1 MNRIAMT
8 AVVMF
13 FIGGCGI
20 GDNSL
25 DTYLARDS
33 AGILVAENTADAQ
46 GVDWRLG
53 ADPIVEIGRIEGE
66 GPEVFGS
73 IRNAIW
79 TATGD
84 IAVADGLAREVR
96 IFSEHGQHLRTF
108 GRIGEGP
115 GEFSQL
121 WLIGPFRGDSL
132 AAVDNLGGRLSI
144 FAADASFARSFNLP
158 RLSGTSAP
166 NVVGWLSDGTLAIS
180 ALSRSP
186 TQDTRKESTV
196 RVYTVSPTGELS
208 QELGE
213 LMDRRLGR
221 NGMGLGFAGHAEF
234 ATGDSLI
241 WYGQSDR
248 FELVARDRRGTIVR
262 IVRLDRKPR
271 AVTDDEVPEARA
283 VVEKSLAG
291 SQSATAQRI
300 RDTEF
305 ATTHPLHGRFF
316 VDRVG
321 RLWIERYRSD
331 LLTTDDPREWD
342 IFDPDGR
349 LAGYLAVPS
358 GLRIQQTR
366 EDLLLGVYAD
376 SLGVNTVRVYRLEQ
390 E

>member
-1 MNRIAMT
+1 MIRMAIT
-8 AVVMF
+8 AAIMLLTA
-13 FIGGCGI
+13 CET

-33 AGILVAENTADAQ
+33 AGIFVAENTADAR
-46 GVDWRLG
+46 GGDWRLG
-53 ADPIVEIGRIEGE
+53 ADPILEIGRIEGE

-79 TATGD
+79 MPTGD
-84 IAVADGLAREVR
+84 IAVADGRAREIR
-96 IFSEHGQHLRTF
+96 IFSEHGRHLRTF
-108 GRIGEGP
+108 GRTGEGP

-121 WLIGPFRGDSL
+121 WLIGLFRGDSI
-132 AAVDNLGGRLSI
+132 AAIDNLGGRMSI
-144 FAADASFARSFNLP
+144 FTADGSFTRSFNLP
-158 RLSGTSAP
+158 RLSGASAP
-166 NVVGWLSDGTLAIS
+166 NVVGWLNDGTLAIR

-196 RVYTVSPTGELS
+196 RLYTVSLTGELS

-213 LMDRRLGR
+213 FMDRRLGR

-248 FELVARDRRGTIVR
+248 VELVARDRRGTIVR
-262 IVRLDRKPR
+262 IVRLDRKPH
-271 AVTDDEVPEARA
+271 AVTDAEIAEARE

-291 SQSATAQRI
+291 SQSITAQRI
-300 RDTEF
+300 RNTEF
-305 ATTHPLHGRFF
+305 SGTHPVHGRFF

-321 RLWIERYRSD
+321 RLWVEGYRSD

-358 GLRIQQTR
+358 GLRVQQAR

-376 SLGVNTVRVYRLEQ
+376 SVGVDRLRVYRLQQ